1 MKMKEDKIE
10 VYVGSDDVYDK
21 YYCVDMKQDEFTDE
35 EKDVIHLYKV
45 NKMCKQTVFYS
56 FGVIVLTAILHIL
69 NIITISANIFGL
81 ILMASVIMYIIGSA
95 MWLFVT
101 SEKLQSKAGY
111 YYLKEDIEELNE
123 QLKNTSILE

>member
-10 VYVGSDDVYDK
+10 IYVGSDDEYDK

-56 FGVIVLTAILHIL
+56 FGVIALTAILHIL
-69 NIITISANIFGL
+69 NIITISENMFGL
-81 ILMASVIMYIIGSA
+81 ILMISIIVYIIGSA

-101 SEKLQSKAGY
+101 SERLQNKAGY

-123 QLKNTSILE
+123 QLKNTNVLE